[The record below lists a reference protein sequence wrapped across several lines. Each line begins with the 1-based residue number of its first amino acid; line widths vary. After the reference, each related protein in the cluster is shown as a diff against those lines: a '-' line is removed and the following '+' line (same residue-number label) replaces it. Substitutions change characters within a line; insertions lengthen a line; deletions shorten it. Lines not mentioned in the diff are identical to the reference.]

1 MKQNPTSHIL
11 ISKKCQVSIDVASY
25 KDTRGKQS
33 AHKTKSNAQAMFMD
47 IWQRSYAHPFSLDDA
62 RV

>member
-47 IWQRSYAHPFSLDDA
+47 I
-62 RV
+62 